1 MFKGLAE
8 RLKSELIKLAPEG
21 TEINVIS
28 SPKLKYGSWY
38 GAAIIIPW
46 YWQAEKWITRQDYE
60 EHGVNIIKRKAR
72 IYQ

>member
-8 RLKSELIKLAPEG
+8 RLKSELMKLAPEG

-38 GAAIIIPW
+38 GAAIILSE
-46 YWQAEKWITRQDYE
+46 YWKADWWITRQDYE
-60 EHGVNIIKRKAR
+60 EHGVSIIKRKAL

>member
-8 RLKSELIKLAPEG
+8 RLKSELMKLAPEG

-38 GAAIIIPW
+38 GAAIIIGW
-46 YWQAEKWITRQDYE
+46 YWVAEEWITR
-60 EHGVNIIKRKAR
+60 
-72 IYQ
+72 

>member
-38 GAAIIIPW
+38 GAAIIIGW
-46 YWQAEKWITRQDYE
+46 YWVAEKWITR
-60 EHGVNIIKRKAR
+60 
-72 IYQ
+72 